1 MESPYATCTIGP
13 NQNTDFPY
21 SQPFR
26 SYGPIWVPALFL
38 SFHIEGLGFEP
49 RTLGFE
55 AQVAT
60 TLATEA
66 RLVNRFDTLY
76 SFLFYPQGFALAFYT
91 RSPLAFC
98 WYRKPH
104 FGASAVSFTSSP
116 ELHLVAR
123 RPAMLPPFSPLALG
137 AKVWMASPA
146 QPSHAVG
153 LRLFSLRLWLVWLS
167 SHAWEDLCSGTLWFY
182 LNTFKG

>member
-1 MESPYATCTIGP
+1 MICTIGP

-66 RLVNRFDTLY
+66 RLVNRFDTHTYFTPKDL
-76 SFLFYPQGFALAFYT
+76 P
-91 RSPLAFC
+91 
-98 WYRKPH
+98 WYL
-104 FGASAVSFTSSP
+104 TP
-116 ELHLVAR
+116 EA
-123 RPAMLPPFSPLALG
+123 P
-137 AKVWMASPA
+137 
-146 QPSHAVG
+146 
-153 LRLFSLRLWLVWLS
+153 
-167 SHAWEDLCSGTLWFY
+167 
-182 LNTFKG
+182 

>member
-1 MESPYATCTIGP
+1 MESLYATCTIGP

-26 SYGPIWVPALFL
+26 SYGPIWVPALFS

-55 AQVAT
+55 AQVAA

-66 RLVNRFDTLY
+66 RLVYRSVTLY
-76 SFLFYPQGFALAFYT
+76 ICLYYSQGFALACFV
-91 RSPLAFC
+91 RSTLAFC

-104 FGASAVSFTSSP
+104 FGASTISFTSSP

-123 RPAMLPPFSPLALG
+123 RPAMLPLFSPLALG
-137 AKVWMASPA
+137 AMV
-146 QPSHAVG
+146 
-153 LRLFSLRLWLVWLS
+153 
-167 SHAWEDLCSGTLWFY
+167 
-182 LNTFKG
+182 